1 MSAFAGKRIVAPVD
15 ISELSMET
23 VKEAVRLADKAA
35 AVDVIHVLPGETPP
49 DPRRAADV
57 QYALTAKLTE
67 DGLGE
72 ARVTTKFGSPGKT
85 IADFAQE
92 NDAGLIV
99 ISSHGRTGIDRFVL
113 GSVAEKVVRLATCPV
128 LVIKPSTTS

>member
-15 ISELSMET
+15 ISELSMDT
-23 VKEAVRLADKAA
+23 VKEAVRLADKPAS
-35 AVDVIHVLPGETPP
+35 VDVIHVLPGETPP

-57 QYALTAKLTE
+57 RSALTTKLTE

-72 ARVTTKFGSPGKT
+72 VRVTTKFGSPGET

-99 ISSHGRTGIDRFVL
+99 ISSHGRTGIQRFVL

-128 LVIKPSTTS
+128 LVMKPSTNN